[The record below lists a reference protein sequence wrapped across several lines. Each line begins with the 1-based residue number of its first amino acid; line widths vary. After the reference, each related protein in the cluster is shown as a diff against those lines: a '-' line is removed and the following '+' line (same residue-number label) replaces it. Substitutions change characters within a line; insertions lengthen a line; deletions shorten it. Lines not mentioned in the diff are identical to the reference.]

1 MQKLQEEITFV
12 GRPFSD
18 QMIDEQKT
26 YNNCNIELEQ
36 DQQFQQFLTDNE
48 LTNRSSMV
56 VFGPENFMYWYGVLT
71 SEVTELPQGL
81 MKFTLPKA
89 QVAVE
94 EQKQQNQSFFAQ
106 PLNMVIPQ
114 FLQTVREQG
123 IQTYENPG
131 DSLTPYFVQKLDLE
145 TKKLTQMLYLEVS
158 RY

>member
-89 QVAVE
+89 QVAAE
-94 EQKQQNQSFFAQ
+94 EREQQNQSFFAQ

-158 RY
+158 Q

>member
-48 LTNRSSMV
+48 LTNRSNMV

-71 SEVTELPQGL
+71 PLATNLPQGL

-89 QVAVE
+89 QVAVVE
-94 EQKQQNQSFFAQ
+94 RKQQTQSFFAQ

-131 DSLTPYFVQKLDLE
+131 DSLTPYFVENLDLE
-145 TKKLTQMLYLEVS
+145 TKKLTQMFYLEVS
-158 RY
+158 Q

>member
-1 MQKLQEEITFV
+1 MQRLQEEITFV

-94 EQKQQNQSFFAQ
+94 EREQQNQSFFAQ

-158 RY
+158 Q

>member
-158 RY
+158 Q

>member
-71 SEVTELPQGL
+71 SEVTELPHGL

-94 EQKQQNQSFFAQ
+94 EQEQQNQSFFAQ

-158 RY
+158 Q

>member
-94 EQKQQNQSFFAQ
+94 EREQQNQSFFAQ

-114 FLQTVREQG
+114 FFQTVREQG

-158 RY
+158 Q

>member
-81 MKFTLPKA
+81 MKYTLPKA

-94 EQKQQNQSFFAQ
+94 EREQQNQSFFAQ

-158 RY
+158 Q

>member
-94 EQKQQNQSFFAQ
+94 EREQQNQSFFAQ

-114 FLQTVREQG
+114 FLQTVREEG

-158 RY
+158 Q

>member
-94 EQKQQNQSFFAQ
+94 EREQQNQSFFAQ

-131 DSLTPYFVQKLDLE
+131 DSLTPFFVQKLDLE

-158 RY
+158 Q

>member
-94 EQKQQNQSFFAQ
+94 EREQQNQSFFAQ

-158 RY
+158 Q

>member
-94 EQKQQNQSFFAQ
+94 EREQQNQSFFAQ
-106 PLNMVIPQ
+106 PLNIVIPQ

-158 RY
+158 Q

>member
-94 EQKQQNQSFFAQ
+94 EQEQQNQSFFAQ

-158 RY
+158 Q

>member
-94 EQKQQNQSFFAQ
+94 EREQQNQSFFAQ

>member
-1 MQKLQEEITFV
+1 MQKSQEEITFV

-94 EQKQQNQSFFAQ
+94 EREQQNQSFFAQ

-158 RY
+158 Q

>member
-18 QMIDEQKT
+18 QMIDEQKI

-94 EQKQQNQSFFAQ
+94 EREQQNQSFFAQ

-131 DSLTPYFVQKLDLE
+131 DSLTPYFVENLDLE

-158 RY
+158 Q

>member
-36 DQQFQQFLTDNE
+36 DQQFQHFLTDNE

-94 EQKQQNQSFFAQ
+94 EREQQNQSFFAQ

-158 RY
+158 Q

>member
-94 EQKQQNQSFFAQ
+94 ERKQQNQSFFAQ

-158 RY
+158 Q

>member
-131 DSLTPYFVQKLDLE
+131 DSLTPYFVENLDLE

-158 RY
+158 Q

>member
-114 FLQTVREQG
+114 FLQTVREEG

-158 RY
+158 Q

>member
-56 VFGPENFMYWYGVLT
+56 VFGPENFIYWYGVLT

-158 RY
+158 Q

>member
-56 VFGPENFMYWYGVLT
+56 VFGPENFMYWYGVFT

-94 EQKQQNQSFFAQ
+94 EREQQNQSFFAQ

-158 RY
+158 Q

>member
-94 EQKQQNQSFFAQ
+94 EQEQQNQSFFAQ

-158 RY
+158 H

>member
-26 YNNCNIELEQ
+26 YNNYNIELEQ

-89 QVAVE
+89 QIAVE
-94 EQKQQNQSFFAQ
+94 EREQQNQSFFAQ

-158 RY
+158 Q

>member
-1 MQKLQEEITFV
+1 MQRLQEEITFV

-94 EQKQQNQSFFAQ
+94 DREQQNQSFFAQ

-114 FLQTVREQG
+114 FLQTVREEG

-158 RY
+158 Q

>member
-94 EQKQQNQSFFAQ
+94 EREQQNQSFFAQ

-131 DSLTPYFVQKLDLE
+131 DSLTPYFVQKLNLE

-158 RY
+158 Q

>member
-36 DQQFQQFLTDNE
+36 DQQFQHFLTDNE

-158 RY
+158 Q

>member
-26 YNNCNIELEQ
+26 YNNCNFELEQ

-94 EQKQQNQSFFAQ
+94 EREQQNQSFFAQ

-158 RY
+158 Q

>member
-94 EQKQQNQSFFAQ
+94 EREQQNQSFFAQ

-131 DSLTPYFVQKLDLE
+131 DSLTPYFVQELNLE

-158 RY
+158 Q

>member
-26 YNNCNIELEQ
+26 YNNCNFELEQ

-94 EQKQQNQSFFAQ
+94 EREQQNQSFFAQ

-131 DSLTPYFVQKLDLE
+131 DSLTPYFVENLDLE

-158 RY
+158 Q

>member
-36 DQQFQQFLTDNE
+36 DQKFQQFLTDNE

-94 EQKQQNQSFFAQ
+94 EREQQNQSFFAQ

-158 RY
+158 Q

>member
-36 DQQFQQFLTDNE
+36 DQRFQQFLTDNE

-56 VFGPENFMYWYGVLT
+56 VFGPENFMYWYGALT

-94 EQKQQNQSFFAQ
+94 EREQQNQSFFAQ

-131 DSLTPYFVQKLDLE
+131 DSLTPYFVQELNLE

-158 RY
+158 Q

>member
-71 SEVTELPQGL
+71 LEVTELPQGL

-94 EQKQQNQSFFAQ
+94 EREQQNQSFFAQ

-158 RY
+158 Q

>member
-36 DQQFQQFLTDNE
+36 DQRFQQFLADNE

-94 EQKQQNQSFFAQ
+94 EREQQNQSFFAQ

-131 DSLTPYFVQKLDLE
+131 DSLTPYFVQELNLE

-158 RY
+158 Q

>member
-36 DQQFQQFLTDNE
+36 DQQFQQFLTNNE

-94 EQKQQNQSFFAQ
+94 EREQQNQSFFAQ

-158 RY
+158 Q

>member
-94 EQKQQNQSFFAQ
+94 EREQQNQSFFAQ

-131 DSLTPYFVQKLDLE
+131 DSLTPYFVENLDLE

>member
-94 EQKQQNQSFFAQ
+94 EREQQNQSFFAQ

-131 DSLTPYFVQKLDLE
+131 DSLTPYFVENLDLE

-158 RY
+158 Q

>member
-48 LTNRSSMV
+48 LTNRSCMV

-94 EQKQQNQSFFAQ
+94 EREQQNQSFFAQ

-158 RY
+158 Q